1 MSDEALFSGGSQAK
15 GGLRRARAL
24 IRAAASSDVKR
35 AREIALATLGAG
47 IALALALF
55 FFGAPTS
62 LRTPGP
68 LARPHQAAHIACGS
82 CHADRGDGKGAAGAC
97 TTCHGQAA
105 HPSTRPAHRA
115 LAAAGKLGCVSCHPA
130 HGAGE
135 GVTFL
140 GQKRFVR
147 WGDGDDVEGT
157 LKNGDAPKGATV
169 PLLPLTTCTRCHDP
183 AGASDPLRVCLTA
196 SGSSGCFDEHQRV
209 DRLGAPGAAVC
220 ARQHVPS
227 RFVAWDAAREVAAT
241 TPSVREFHAAPMVWA
256 FSPFAGASLM
266 LVGTR
271 VFRRFRRAPAKKTTP
286 LAAAARV
293 RLPQIDTNT
302 CLGCYACV
310 DACPFDVLEIE
321 KYVAVVA
328 RPADCCGVVLCE
340 QACPNGSLVITEGA
354 PIETRPRV
362 DGSLESLD
370 APGIFLAGD
379 LTGLPL
385 IKNAIGQGKRA
396 IDRVAESISARDRVR
411 GDGKNVDVVIIGAGP
426 AGISASLRARELGL
440 SYVTLEQATVAASIK
455 SFPRDKLIFD
465 QPLDLPVEGE
475 LWMRES
481 SKEELLVQWARIVR
495 ARKLAISE
503 HHRVTDIVRQGGRY
517 AVTALARQN
526 EELTFGATRVVLAIG
541 RRGTPRPLDA
551 EIDAAAETSVS
562 YALADARSFADK
574 NVLIVGLGDSAMEA
588 AVAIARQ
595 PGTTVTVSYRGKDFA
610 RGKARNI
617 AELKSLVA
625 RGRITL
631 IFESEVR
638 RVEVGRATLVV
649 RGEKR
654 IVSTDGII
662 VLIGGVASSDLL
674 IRAGVKF

>member
-1 MSDEALFSGGSQAK
+1 MPFS
-15 GGLRRARAL
+15 
-24 IRAAASSDVKR
+24 
-35 AREIALATLGAG
+35 AG
-47 IALALALF
+47 
-55 FFGAPTS
+55 
-62 LRTPGP
+62 R
-68 LARPHQAAHIACGS
+68 
-82 CHADRGDGKGAAGAC
+82 
-97 TTCHGQAA
+97 
-105 HPSTRPAHRA
+105 
-115 LAAAGKLGCVSCHPA
+115 CVSCHPA

-140 GQKRFVR
+140 GQRRFIR

-157 LKNGDAPKGATV
+157 LKSGDAPKGATV
-169 PLLPLTTCTRCHDP
+169 PLVAITTCTRCHDA
-183 AGASDPLRVCLTA
+183 AGASDPLRVCLTTN
-196 SGSSGCFDEHQRV
+196 GSSACFDEHQRV
-209 DRLGAPGAAVC
+209 DRLAPPASAVC

-227 RFVAWDAAREVAAT
+227 RFVAWDAAREIAAT
-241 TPSVREFHAAPMVWA
+241 TPSVRGFHAAPIVWA
-256 FSPFAGASLM
+256 FSPFVGASLM

-271 VFRRFRRAPAKKTTP
+271 VFRRLRRAPPKKTAP
-286 LAAAARV
+286 LAASARV

-310 DACPFDVLEIE
+310 DACPFDVLEIQ
-321 KYVAVVA
+321 KYVAVVT

-354 PIETRPRV
+354 PIATRPRV

-396 IDRVAESISARDRVR
+396 IDRVAEGLSARDRVK

-440 SYVTLEQATVAASIK
+440 SYVTLEQASVAASIK

-495 ARKLAISE
+495 ARKLAILE
-503 HHRVTDIVRQGGRY
+503 HHRVTDIVRENGRY
-517 AVTALARQN
+517 VVSALTRQN
-526 EELTFGATRVVLAIG
+526 EELTFGAARVVLAIG
-541 RRGTPRPLDA
+541 RRGTPRALDA
-551 EIDAAAETSVS
+551 EIDGEAEASVS
-562 YALADARSFADK
+562 YALADARSFAGK
-574 NVLIVGLGDSAMEA
+574 KVLIVGLGDSAMEA

-595 PGTTVTVSYRGKDFA
+595 PGTMVTMSYRGKDFA

-617 AELKSLVA
+617 AELNSLVT

-654 IVSTDGII
+654 SVPADGII
-662 VLIGGVASSDLL
+662 VLIGGVPSSELL
-674 IRAGVKF
+674 TRAGVKF